1 MRMRTKSACVVLAW
15 TILSITLVTAG
26 MKGSIQPAQATMR
39 TASSST
45 ENVLTSTLT
54 IAAPQVTASAPATRY
69 VVQPGDTLSGIAARF
84 AVRGGWPALYTLN
97 LRALG
102 RDPNAIRP
110 GTVLTVPGRAPVR
123 YTVAAG
129 DTLSGIAAG
138 LGVPGG
144 WPALYAANRRAIGRD
159 PDSIRPGTVLTI
171 PPPPAAPPAPSRGHP
186 RHPAPAP
193 PAAAPHHAQPGTST
207 VPAAQGM
214 PQWLKTMLLALGL
227 LILVAFVVEP
237 VLVARRR
244 RQRAAAQEAQTPPA
258 GQEAQ
263 TPQVLQGGPAG
274 PGRWPGTASVRG
286 ADSAPIPGLCPG
298 QPGAKQGRIV
308 LADHDRLVVTC
319 NQRDDTVYVLR
330 PPGEDPRAILRVARL
345 VLPEDRY
352 GELARQLG
360 MPAIGP
366 VE

>member
-97 LRALG
+97 LRVLG

-110 GTVLTVPGRAPVR
+110 GTVLTVAGRAPVR

-129 DTLSGIAAG
+129 ETLSGIAAG

-144 WPALYAANRRAIGRD
+144 WPVLYAANRRAIGRD
-159 PDSIRPGTVLTI
+159 PDSIRPGTVLTL
-171 PPPPAAPPAPSRGHP
+171 PPPPTAPPAPGRGHP

-193 PAAAPHHAQPGTST
+193 PAAAPHHAQPGTSA

-214 PQWLKTMLLALGL
+214 PQWLKTMLLAVGL
-227 LILVAFVVEP
+227 LILVAFAVEP

-244 RQRAAAQEAQTPPA
+244 RQRAAAQEAQTPQA
-258 GQEAQ
+258 
-263 TPQVLQGGPAG
+263 LQRGPAG
-274 PGRWPGTASVRG
+274 SGRWPGTASVRG
-286 ADSAPIPGLCPG
+286 ADSAPVPGLCPG
-298 QPGAKQGRIV
+298 QPGAKQGCIV

-345 VLPEDRY
+345 VLPEGRY

>member
-1 MRMRTKSACVVLAW
+1 MRRARLDHPVDHPGDGRHEG
-15 TILSITLVTAG
+15 IH
-26 MKGSIQPAQATMR
+26 PASPGDHAHCE
-39 TASSST
+39 SST

-159 PDSIRPGTVLTI
+159 PDSIRPGTVLTV
-171 PPPPAAPPAPSRGHP
+171 PHPAAAPPAPGQGHP

-193 PAAAPHHAQPGTST
+193 TPPVCPRTMPSRDQRSSGGPGHAAVAEDHAAGRGPADPGGFSGRAGTGGPPPPAAAAGAPRRLRRPRRPERPGRLR
-207 VPAAQGM
+207 P
-214 PQWLKTMLLALGL
+214 
-227 LILVAFVVEP
+227 VAGHRFRP
-237 VLVARRR
+237 GGRLCPRP
-244 RQRAAAQEAQTPPA
+244 RAAPSGSPA
-258 GQEAQ
+258 RSRA
-263 TPQVLQGGPAG
+263 
-274 PGRWPGTASVRG
+274 ASC
-286 ADSAPIPGLCPG
+286 SP
-298 QPGAKQGRIV
+298 
-308 LADHDRLVVTC
+308 T
-319 NQRDDTVYVLR
+319 T
-330 PPGEDPRAILRVARL
+330 
-345 VLPEDRY
+345 
-352 GELARQLG
+352 
-360 MPAIGP
+360 IGSS
-366 VE
+366 